1 VRRRDFISTM
11 AGSAA
16 AWPLAAHAQQRS
28 LPVIGFVDPRSIE
41 TMGNRL
47 RGFRRGLEE
56 SGYTEGRSVAI
67 EYRWGE
73 NRMDRLPDLAAD
85 LAHRNIDVIVASGGL
100 AGAFAAQAV
109 TKTIPI
115 VFLAAQDPVKLG
127 LVSSLARPGGN
138 LTGINFFN
146 TELAAKQFE
155 IFREILPKPKR
166 IAVLADPAD
175 QTNTAPIVR
184 DVDVAARANGME
196 IKVFNASNSHEIN
209 VEFEA
214 IAQEHFDGLFVGQ
227 SPFLNSRRVQFVQL
241 AAHHSIPA
249 VYSGREFPEVGGLI
263 SYGSDIA
270 EAYRQVGIY
279 CGQIL
284 RGAKPAELPVV
295 QSSKLELVINAETAR
310 MLKLSVPPQL
320 VARADEVIE

>member
-1 VRRRDFISTM
+1 MRRREFVAVIGGM
-11 AGSAA
+11 A
-16 AWPLAAHAQQRS
+16 AWPLAARAQQQS
-28 LPVIGFVDPRSIE
+28 LPVIGFVDSRSVE

-56 SGYTEGRSVAI
+56 GGYTEGQTVVV
-67 EYRWGE
+67 EYRWAE
-73 NRMDRLPDLAAD
+73 NRMDRLPELATD
-85 LAHRNIDVIVASGGL
+85 LAHRNVDVIVASGGL
-100 AGAFAAQAV
+100 GGAFAAKAA
-109 TKTIPI
+109 TTTIPI

-127 LVSSLARPGGN
+127 LVTSLARPGGN
-138 LTGINFFN
+138 LTGINFYN

-155 IFREILPKPKR
+155 LLREILPKPTR
-166 IAVLADPAD
+166 IAVLVDPAD

-184 DVDVAARANGME
+184 DVDAAARANSME
-196 IKVFNASNSHEIN
+196 IKVFKASNSREVN
-209 VEFEA
+209 AEFEA
-214 IAQEHFDGLFVGQ
+214 IAQEQFDGVFVEQ
-227 SPFLNSRRVQFVQL
+227 SPFLNSRRVQLVQL

-279 CGQIL
+279 CGRIL
-284 RGAKPAELPVV
+284 KGAKPAELPVV
-295 QSSKLELVINAETAR
+295 QSSKLELVMNAETAR
-310 MLKLSVPPQL
+310 MLKLLVPPQL

>member
-1 VRRRDFISTM
+1 MRRREFVAVIGGM
-11 AGSAA
+11 A
-16 AWPLAAHAQQRS
+16 AWPLAARAQQQS
-28 LPVIGFVDPRSIE
+28 LPVIGFVDSRSVE

-56 SGYTEGRSVAI
+56 GGYTEGQTVVV
-67 EYRWGE
+67 EYRWAE
-73 NRMDRLPDLAAD
+73 NRMDRLPELATD
-85 LAHRNIDVIVASGGL
+85 LAHRNVDVIVASGGL
-100 AGAFAAQAV
+100 GGAFAAKAA
-109 TKTIPI
+109 TTTIPI

-127 LVSSLARPGGN
+127 LVTSLARPGGN
-138 LTGINFFN
+138 LTGINFYN

-155 IFREILPKPKR
+155 LLREILPKPTR
-166 IAVLADPAD
+166 IAVLVDPAD

-184 DVDVAARANGME
+184 DVDAAARANSME
-196 IKVFNASNSHEIN
+196 IKVFKASNSREVN
-209 VEFEA
+209 AEFEA
-214 IAQEHFDGLFVGQ
+214 IAQEQFDGLFVEQ
-227 SPFLNSRRVQFVQL
+227 SPFLNSRRVQLVQL

-279 CGQIL
+279 CGRIL
-284 RGAKPAELPVV
+284 KGAKPAELPVV
-295 QSSKLELVINAETAR
+295 QSSKLELVMNAETAR
-310 MLKLSVPPQL
+310 MLKLLVPPQL

>member
-1 VRRRDFISTM
+1 VRRRDFITAM
-11 AGSAA
+11 TGAA
-16 AWPLAAHAQQRS
+16 ATWPIAAHAQNRR

-56 SGYTEGRSVAI
+56 NGYTEGQTVTV
-67 EYRWGE
+67 EYRWAE

-85 LAHRNIDVIVASGGL
+85 LAHGNVDVIVASGGL
-100 AGAFAAQAV
+100 GGAFAAKA
-109 TKTIPI
+109 TTTTTPI

-127 LVSSLARPGGN
+127 LVKSLARPDAN

-146 TELAAKQFE
+146 TELAGKQFE
-155 IFREILPKPKR
+155 ILREILPRATR
-166 IAVLADPAD
+166 IAVLIDPAD
-175 QTNTAPIVR
+175 QINTATILR
-184 DVDVAARANGME
+184 DVEAVARANGMKIE
-196 IKVFNASNSHEIN
+196 IFKASNNREIDA
-209 VEFEA
+209 EFEA
-214 IAQEHFDGLFVGQ
+214 MAKEQFHGALIGQ
-227 SPFLNSRRVQFVQL
+227 SPFLNARRVQLVQL
-241 AAHHSIPA
+241 AAHHSLPA
-249 VYSGREFPEVGGLI
+249 VYSSREFPEVGGLI

-279 CGQIL
+279 CGRIL
-284 RGAKPAELPVV
+284 KGAKPADLPVV

-310 MLKLSVPPQL
+310 MLKLPVPPQL

>member
-1 VRRRDFISTM
+1 MRRREFITLL
-11 AGSAA
+11 GSAA
-16 AWPLAAHAQQRS
+16 AWPLAAAAQQRP
-28 LPVIGFVDPRSIE
+28 LPVIGFVDSRSVE

-56 SGYTEGRSVAI
+56 GGYIEDQTVAI

-73 NRMDRLPDLAAD
+73 NRMDRLPDLATD
-85 LAHRNIDVIVASGGL
+85 LVRRHVDVIVASGGL
-100 AGAFAAQAV
+100 GGAFAAKAA
-109 TKTIPI
+109 TTTIPI

-127 LVSSLARPGGN
+127 LVSSLARPDGN

-155 IFREILPKPKR
+155 LLREILPKATR
-166 IAVLADPAD
+166 IGVLVDPAD
-175 QTNTAPIVR
+175 QTNTGSIVR
-184 DVDVAARANGME
+184 DVDAAARATGVQ
-196 IKVFNASNSHEIN
+196 IKVFKASSSREIDT
-209 VEFEA
+209 EFEA
-214 IAQEHFDGLFVGQ
+214 IAREQFDGIFVEQ
-227 SPFLNSRRVQFVQL
+227 SPFLNSRHVQLVQL

-279 CGQIL
+279 CGRIL
-284 RGAKPAELPVV
+284 KGAKPAELPIV
-295 QSSKLELVINAETAR
+295 QSTKLELVINAQTAR
-310 MLKLSVPPQL
+310 MLKLPVSPQL
-320 VARADEVIE
+320 LARADQVIE